1 MRPTI
6 AALITLP
13 LFALP
18 AHAATR
24 SVPVQGFS
32 KIRVE
37 GPFTVKVRTGQ
48 SVSVKASGP
57 ETRLDKLIVENRGGT
72 LLVTNEK
79 GWSWRG
85 LSWGRDDEVLIE
97 ISVPMIEAAELAGSG
112 ELAVDRVRTGNFSAL
127 VTGSGNLSVA
137 RLDATR
143 LKGTVTGSG
152 DLSLTGKT
160 SQAELSLTGSG
171 DLLASALTVNQLNAS
186 LLGSGDLKVGKTLT
200 ARARLM
206 GSGDIVI
213 AGRPKCTISKMGS
226 GEVRCGG

>member
-1 MRPTI
+1 MRHTI
-6 AALITLP
+6 AALTTLS

-24 SVPVQGFS
+24 SVPVQDFS
-32 KIRVE
+32 KIRAE

-57 ETRLDKLIVENRGGT
+57 KARLDKLIVENRGGT
-72 LLVTNEK
+72 LLVTAEK
-79 GWSWRG
+79 GWNWRG
-85 LSWGRDDEVLIE
+85 LSWGRDDEILVE
-97 ISVPMIEAAELAGSG
+97 ISVPMIEAAELTGSG
-112 ELAVDRVRTGNFSAL
+112 ELAIDRVRTGNFTAL

-152 DLSLTGKT
+152 DLSLTGKA

-171 DLLASALTVNQLNAS
+171 DLLASALTVDKLSAS

-213 AGRPKCTISKMGS
+213 AGRPRCTIGKMGS